1 MAYRRSANIEYLG
14 GTVDLPD
21 YIYYNADIINA
32 GSSDTGVATPDPQIR
47 FNETRDSALVRDAS
61 QYNFSIIRFTMD
73 GANLDLPLF
82 IPQVQ
87 LGEAEGEDFTNLTVY
102 GVALPFQQS
111 FHTAE
116 GDVTITV
123 TPDENF
129 VIYESET
136 LNTRLAP
143 VPRRPTTIAG
153 QDVSSRYYWV
163 YTYQHWIDL
172 VNTALNTASQN
183 TWTQFGVL
191 WTALGSATPN
201 PYLTYDSWL
210 SAMTPPQIVY
220 DPTTYLMTIY
230 GDTRCFGDYIPASGS
245 GPYVPVAPALSAPQC
260 RLFFNTNMF
269 GMFANFSNNYYNTLT
284 PIGGWNNGVTYVV
297 PSGYVNEILFANKD
311 WTNVKD
317 DSAVPYVPT
326 PYNVRYWINTQ
337 DYRSIDSLW
346 SPIASIVFTSAL
358 LPIKSEAT
366 GQPIKFGPLLGDSN
380 LGNSAPT
387 SQSAFQPII
396 TDIALPMST
405 GAHDYRAFIY
415 YAPTAQY
422 RLADLSPSKQEIRS
436 IDIQVFWKY
445 RLTGELFPINMFN
458 LSSVSIKA
466 LFRNK
471 NLSPKA

>member
-129 VIYESET
+129 VIYEPET

-143 VPRRPTTIAG
+143 LPRRPTTTAG

-191 WTALGSATPN
+191 WTALGSVTPN
-201 PYLTYDSWL
+201 PSLTYASW
-210 SAMTPPQIVY
+210 
-220 DPTTYLMTIY
+220 
-230 GDTRCFGDYIPASGS
+230 
-245 GPYVPVAPALSAPQC
+245 
-260 RLFFNTNMF
+260 
-269 GMFANFSNNYYNTLT
+269 
-284 PIGGWNNGVTYVV
+284 
-297 PSGYVNEILFANKD
+297 
-311 WTNVKD
+311 
-317 DSAVPYVPT
+317 
-326 PYNVRYWINTQ
+326 
-337 DYRSIDSLW
+337 
-346 SPIASIVFTSAL
+346 
-358 LPIKSEAT
+358 
-366 GQPIKFGPLLGDSN
+366 
-380 LGNSAPT
+380 
-387 SQSAFQPII
+387 
-396 TDIALPMST
+396 
-405 GAHDYRAFIY
+405 
-415 YAPTAQY
+415 
-422 RLADLSPSKQEIRS
+422 
-436 IDIQVFWKY
+436 
-445 RLTGELFPINMFN
+445 
-458 LSSVSIKA
+458 
-466 LFRNK
+466 
-471 NLSPKA
+471 